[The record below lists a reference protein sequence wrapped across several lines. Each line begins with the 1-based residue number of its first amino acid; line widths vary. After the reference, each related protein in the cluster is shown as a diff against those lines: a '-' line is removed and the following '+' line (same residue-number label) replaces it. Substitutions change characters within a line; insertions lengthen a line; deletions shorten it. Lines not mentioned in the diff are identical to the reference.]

1 MKKYD
6 TSNYNLYKNDVR
18 ENQPIEKV
26 WNLYSKDELVTK
38 FLPLVENIARKFSTS
53 NQATGIMSLQD
64 LIQDGSIGLIK
75 AVNRINWATIFESK
89 NAEKT
94 IKSFLSKRIK
104 GAIRRGVD
112 NNRGTMR
119 IPEHKINEIR
129 QKNDDT
135 SRDSRMFFNAV
146 FASLD
151 EMIENKPYFDV
162 VDAGKQ
168 INNETLNTFLLDL
181 LNKHLNKKE
190 KDVIR
195 YSYGLD
201 CDKLSAKEIANKIGI
216 KGDSAYVRVS
226 QLKKQALE
234 KLRELS
240 DYSQVTD
247 YV

>member
-6 TSNYNLYKNDVR
+6 TNNYNLYKNDVR
-18 ENQPIEKV
+18 KNQPIEKS
-26 WNLYSKDELVTK
+26 WEKYTRQELIVK
-38 FLPLVENIARKFSTS
+38 FLPLVENIARKQSTS
-53 NQATGIMSLQD
+53 TQATGVMSLQD
-64 LIQDGSIGLIK
+64 LIQDGAAGLIK
-75 AVNRINWATIFESK
+75 AVDKITWSRVLESK
-89 NAEKT
+89 NPEKT

-104 GAIRRGVD
+104 GAIRRGAD

-129 QKNDDT
+129 KKNDDT
-135 SRDSRMFFNAV
+135 SKDSRMFFNAV

-181 LNKHLNKKE
+181 LKQHLNKKE
-190 KDVIR
+190 RDVIR

-201 CDKLSAKEIANKIGI
+201 CDKLSAKEIADKIGI